1 VALKGS
7 LGDFGLPQ
15 LLNLVHLTHKTGAL
29 TIRVPAGVTTLFFRE
44 GNLIQATTG
53 GRDGRLS
60 SVLARAGKLTEKQA
74 EIIRDKGGSQPDKEL
89 AMFLVKAGY
98 VSHEEVVDST
108 RHDVLDTVYALFP
121 WSDGVFHFEPNHL
134 PVDGTITVVVGL
146 ENVILEGKRRIR
158 EWQRLQDELPDL
170 GMALQFRDHP
180 EARSRRIN
188 LSDDEWRVI
197 SYINPRN
204 SMEQISH
211 HLGLDDFQVRR
222 IVYGLLQAGLV
233 EMVAPERARVRRSP
247 LPVEETVRSR
257 PLAVKSPA
265 IGQLLERIKGLE
277 RWRRS

>member
-1 VALKGS
+1 M
-7 LGDFGLPQ
+7 
-15 LLNLVHLTHKTGAL
+15 LLIN
-29 TIRVPAGVTTLFFRE
+29 AGYVRQE
-44 GNLIQATTG
+44 
-53 GRDGRLS
+53 
-60 SVLARAGKLTEKQA
+60 
-74 EIIRDKGGSQPDKEL
+74 EIIRSIRD
-89 AMFLVKAGY
+89 
-98 VSHEEVVDST
+98 
-108 RHDVLDTVYALFP
+108 DVLDTAYALFS
-121 WSDGVFHFEPNHL
+121 WSDGTFHFEPNEL
-134 PVDGTITVVVGL
+134 PSDGAITVVIDL
-146 ENVILEGKRRIR
+146 ESIILEGSRRVK
-158 EWQRLQDELPDL
+158 EWERLQDELPDL
-170 GMALQFRDHP
+170 TMALRFTDRPQARLRD
-180 EARSRRIN
+180 IN
-188 LSDDEWRVI
+188 LSVDEWRVI